1 MKAQILQ
8 VKVGKPLESSLER
21 AAQMM
26 TALERGETQEPYF
39 GIGFA
44 DMGQFL
50 AVFTPRRWAVLAVLR
65 ETGPLTVA
73 ELARRVHRDYNN
85 VYSDIE
91 KLREWRVVFK
101 DEQGRIQAPYTDLVV
116 EVRLPQQAAA

>member
-1 MKAQILQ
+1 MKAQVLQ

-26 TALERGETQEPYF
+26 IALERGETQEPYF

-73 ELARRVHRDYNN
+73 ELARRVHRDYKN

-91 KLREWRVVFK
+91 KLREWRVVLK

-116 EVRLPQQAAA
+116 EVCLPQKAAA